1 LNFWSFFENLYFYPE
16 NSLILKSGN
25 PIFTNFNSFLH
36 CQLPK
41 NHLQLLVSSQ
51 KITKMLQKSYIVDLT
66 KNKPFFFSIKY
77 FIGKLTTF
85 EKMIKNSNVK
95 KIFNFQQISMTF

>member
-1 LNFWSFFENLYFYPE
+1 
-16 NSLILKSGN
+16 
-25 PIFTNFNSFLH
+25 
-36 CQLPK
+36 
-41 NHLQLLVSSQ
+41 
-51 KITKMLQKSYIVDLT
+51 MLQKSYIVDLT